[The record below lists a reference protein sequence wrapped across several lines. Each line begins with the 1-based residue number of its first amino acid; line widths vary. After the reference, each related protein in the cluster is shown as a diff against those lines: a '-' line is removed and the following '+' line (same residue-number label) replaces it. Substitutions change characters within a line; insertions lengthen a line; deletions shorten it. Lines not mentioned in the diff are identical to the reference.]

1 MQGVLITNHYVR
13 SEKFKALFA
22 MLMQAA
28 DNAGIDLRRQTNF
41 ETLTDGFAE
50 RPDFVLFWD
59 KDVRLARELE
69 RQGHRLF
76 NSAAAIEACDDK
88 SRTHT
93 LMQKAGIRCPE
104 TVFSPLLH
112 YLIRKTCCWKLSAW
126 LYCLQQLWMSLP
138 YSLQLSFLL
147 L

>member
-28 DNAGIDLRRQTNF
+28 DDAGIGLRRQTNF

-104 TVFSPLLH
+104 TV
-112 YLIRKTCCWKLSAW
+112 
-126 LYCLQQLWMSLP
+126 
-138 YSLQLSFLL
+138 
-147 L
+147 